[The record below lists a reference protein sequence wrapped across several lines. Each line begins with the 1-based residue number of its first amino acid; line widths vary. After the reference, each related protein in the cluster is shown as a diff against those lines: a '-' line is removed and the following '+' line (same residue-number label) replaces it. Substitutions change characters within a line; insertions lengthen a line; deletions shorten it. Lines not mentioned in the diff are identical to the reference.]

1 MKIIRPTILLILFS
15 LLFLNCDEEVHNSIT
30 FRNLASGDVY
40 VNFFG
45 EVFTVR
51 TGASQTVRDL
61 PHGLFSYSTTYEIP
75 AGVQSSS
82 TEGAVSG
89 EVQIN
94 ADTKIMVLY
103 SSALQGTGTQ
113 LTYVLSATISTNDKV
128 IKNPTTP

>member
-1 MKIIRPTILLILFS
+1 MKFIKSAILLILFS
-15 LLFLNCDEEVHNSIT
+15 LIFLNCNEEVHNSIT

-45 EVFTVR
+45 EVITVR
-51 TGASQTVRDL
+51 TNASQTVRDL
-61 PHGLFSYSTTYEIP
+61 PQGVFSYSTTYEKP

-89 EVQIN
+89 EIEFK

-103 SSALQGTGTQ
+103 SSSLQGTGTQ
-113 LTYVLSATISTNDKV
+113 LTYIISATISSNDKV
-128 IKNPTTP
+128 INPTTP